1 MYQLVKNDTAPQI
14 KATIT
19 REDTGNIVDMSGGTV
34 RLKFRKKGSTTIL
47 FTLTADSDV
56 NNLSNGIAIF
66 TFGDGNLDLAEGYYE
81 GEIEVTYSNST
92 VETIYEVLDFYLRGD
107 F

>member
-1 MYQLVKNDTAPQI
+1 MYPLVKNDTAPQI

-19 REDTGNIVDMSGGTV
+19 RDDTGNVVDMTGATV
-34 RLKFRKKGSTTIL
+34 RLKFRKRATTTVL
-47 FTLTADSDV
+47 FTLTANTDV

-66 TFGDGNLDLAEGYYE
+66 TFGAGNLDVDEGYYE
-81 GEIEVTYSNST
+81 GEIEITYSNST
-92 VETIYEVLDFYLRGD
+92 VETIYEVLDFHVRGD

>member
-1 MYQLVKNDTAPQI
+1 MYPLVKNDTAPQI

-19 REDTGNIVDMSGGTV
+19 RDDTGNVVDMTGATV
-34 RLKFRKKGSTTIL
+34 RLKFRKRATTNVL
-47 FTLTADSDV
+47 FTLTANTDV

-66 TFGDGNLDLAEGYYE
+66 TFGAGNLDVDEGYYE
-81 GEIEVTYSNST
+81 GEIEITYSNST
-92 VETIYEVLDFYLRGD
+92 VETIYEVLDFHVRGD